1 MEQLIPRVISRL
13 RKLIATKLLT
23 QFKGGSLCELC
34 QQTCQ
39 QVPQLAKQQPGQQ
52 YSLICSTCNDDLPRF
67 DLTDCQANLLN
78 EPKIYRNLTKIKFQS
93 LLAFAPYQWPY
104 NLWITQLKY
113 SGRFEVANLMAGLFT
128 EHLQLSLAK
137 KQLPQLIIPVPLHA
151 WRLKKR
157 QYNQAALLAYELARQ
172 LGCLYDE
179 NLIQRQKNTV
189 PQVGQSGASRRKNLR
204 GAFTL
209 NAGVDLPDHVG
220 IVDDVLTTGTTV
232 NEVAKL
238 LTHHGVKKITVMSI
252 CIAIV

>member
-1 MEQLIPRVISRL
+1 MEHLILRVISRL

-23 QFKGGSLCELC
+23 QFKDDSLCELC

-39 QVPQLAKQQPGQQ
+39 QPRDEYAQQC
-52 YSLICSTCNDDLPRF
+52 SLICSICNDDLPRF
-67 DLTDCQANLLN
+67 DLTDCRANLLN
-78 EPKIYRNLTKIKFQS
+78 EPKIYHSLTKIKFQN

-113 SGRFEVANLMAGLFT
+113 SGRFEVAPLLAKLFA

-137 KQLPQLIIPVPLHA
+137 KQLPELIIPVPLHA

-179 NLIQRQKNTV
+179 KLIQRQKNTI

-209 NAGVDLPDHVG
+209 NGGVDLPEHVA